1 MSRVGRRPIPVPKGV
16 DVSISGSEVRV
27 KGPKGELSRTFMPDM
42 SISLDDGVL
51 TVSRP
56 TDNRLH
62 RAQHGL
68 TRSLLANMVEGVS
81 TGFQRTLELQGVG
94 YRAQQAGAGLSIQV
108 GYSRPVEITPPEGV
122 TFGVEGPNRIIVSGI
137 DKVLV
142 GEAAAKIR
150 AIRPPD
156 PYLGKGIRYAGE
168 YVRRKAGKA
177 GKIGKKK

>member
-1 MSRVGRRPIPVPKGV
+1 MKPS
-16 DVSISGSEVRV
+16 S
-27 KGPKGELSRTFMPDM
+27 LS
-42 SISLDDGVL
+42 
-51 TVSRP
+51 
-56 TDNRLH
+56 
-62 RAQHGL
+62 
-68 TRSLLANMVEGVS
+68 
-81 TGFQRTLELQGVG
+81 
-94 YRAQQAGAGLSIQV
+94 
-108 GYSRPVEITPPEGV
+108 